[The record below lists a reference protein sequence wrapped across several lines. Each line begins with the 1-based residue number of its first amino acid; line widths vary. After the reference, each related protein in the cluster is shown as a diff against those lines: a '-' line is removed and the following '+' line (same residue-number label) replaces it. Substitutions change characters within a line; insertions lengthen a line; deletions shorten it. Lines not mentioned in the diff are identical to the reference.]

1 MKKHIP
7 QQFDKIAITAKK
19 PRVKTMALDQIWK
32 AQLTL
37 VTYGNEFLQ
46 QDLNMNDWVNH
57 PIFAQHHLVFR
68 DLASQQLLAQ
78 HFRVWLEALKQQ
90 GVDKLSLHNSIILDE
105 ESNPNPNV
113 ELLPYA
119 HFIVSHQGKN
129 KAAWI
134 CGHELAEWYPY
145 DHPFTAPV
153 TQQINFRQ
161 EIFWRYP
168 LNEKL
173 SKKITSDLKDNDWH
187 EIEKFIDRELF
198 NHKCAENFLEPEQV
212 ELPFYG
218 YELEQ
223 SHLDKTGLAII
234 PTTYQ
239 AESAHQLM
247 HRMSALTG
255 FIENQRLN
263 PYGNE
268 GEIISP
274 EQQIVLRNFAQKI
287 DDVFGRLITKI
298 ANHYKNIDFEMPME
312 PYDRT
317 MDIPVASASTS
328 PYKTNHS
335 SVIKLVLITVV
346 ICVLAYYFGL

>member
-90 GVDKLSLHNSIILDE
+90 GVDKLSLHNSTILNE

-129 KAAWI
+129 KTAWI
-134 CGHELAEWYPY
+134 CGHELAEWYTH
-145 DHPFTAPV
+145 DHPFTAPSA
-153 TQQINFRQ
+153 QQVKLRQ

-173 SKKITSDLKDNDWH
+173 TKKVTLDLKVNDWQ
-187 EIEKFIDRELF
+187 EIEKYIESEIF
-198 NHKCAENFLEPEQV
+198 NHQCAEDFLEPEQV
-212 ELPFYG
+212 DLPFYG

-223 SHLDKTGLAII
+223 SHLDKTVLAII
-234 PTTYQ
+234 PTTHQ
-239 AESAHQLM
+239 ADAAHHLL
-247 HRMSALTG
+247 HRMSALID
-255 FIENQRLN
+255 FLHSRCNH
-263 PYGNE
+263 PYTTQ
-268 GEIISP
+268 GEILSP
-274 EQQIVLRNFAQKI
+274 EEQINLRNFVKKT
-287 DDVFGRLITKI
+287 DDVFGRLISKI
-298 ANHYKNIDFEMPME
+298 ANHYKNIDFDMPME

-317 MDIPVASASTS
+317 MDVPTASGNLH
-328 PYKTNHS
+328 KTNHS

-346 ICVLAYYFGL
+346 ICILAYYFGL